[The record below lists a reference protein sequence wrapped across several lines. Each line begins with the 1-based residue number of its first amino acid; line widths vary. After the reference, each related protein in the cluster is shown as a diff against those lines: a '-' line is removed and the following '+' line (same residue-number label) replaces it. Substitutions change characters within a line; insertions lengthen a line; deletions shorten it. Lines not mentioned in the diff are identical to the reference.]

1 MNNVE
6 LLSFKIEKLESVFL
20 NILCQKPEDRVI
32 SPNSTLLDDL
42 RVAINEIFDDNTCVN
57 VLYTQNTDKPFFG
70 IRISPNMSPSD
81 ATIIL
86 ASDER
91 IKLNKYQIEFDS
103 KLFDLGLSGKEIAAT
118 TVYEIS
124 AMMDDSNLFDR
135 IRALLDNK
143 LLEDDEVFN
152 IRESINSAQLII
164 FALKDTMYKLS
175 SISFV
180 EDKDV
185 FLSNPSVEALG
196 LGEDLLNAYQKIND
210 SINALG
216 DSFREPGP
224 SVLLWMLELYRD
236 MKLNSRVIYDVLTD
250 AKAFTAS
257 KLELIEIEK
266 SLQAIDRIDK
276 EVKVYNFDGKENKG
290 KIPIVKSK
298 INALKEETEIYDSLL
313 ESEYRNH
320 ELLNEKEKRRDVLN
334 KEKEELKAKITK
346 QSEMDQK
353 RGEYN
358 SVLKLYEE
366 EKKELDEL
374 DDFFVNGI
382 PESEEFK
389 EYYDIKEIT
398 LFDMF
403 PNTHHVESVCL
414 LEKKIV

>member
-266 SLQAIDRIDK
+266 SLQAIDRID
-276 EVKVYNFDGKENKG
+276 NS
-290 KIPIVKSK
+290 IVKEANINKYMDSK
-298 INALKEETEIYDSLL
+298 NMTAVNEISLFKNLKRNGLRGIENDLYEFAMKVKNCTEEDDAYLIMRGINSRLGILEDYLYNETKLSEHDRAHWEMVALKYRQLREILSKKKFTGKSYGLFID
-313 ESEYRNH
+313 
-320 ELLNEKEKRRDVLN
+320 
-334 KEKEELKAKITK
+334 
-346 QSEMDQK
+346 
-353 RGEYN
+353 YN
-358 SVLKLYEE
+358 
-366 EKKELDEL
+366 ELDRMSSGE
-374 DDFFVNGI
+374 NN
-382 PESEEFK
+382 
-389 EYYDIKEIT
+389 
-398 LFDMF
+398 
-403 PNTHHVESVCL
+403 NTDNE
-414 LEKKIV
+414 